1 MANTRQ
7 IIEKLTSKGFADTST
22 GAARK
27 QQVEETEIE
36 NLLRTSEDEN
46 ASLRQRWEFEYGIKF
61 SWVGI
66 FGRNVGC
73 ESELMPIIRNLTHV
87 FLHCV

>member
-46 ASLRQRWEFEYGIKF
+46 AALRQRWAL
-61 SWVGI
+61 SMV
-66 FGRNVGC
+66 
-73 ESELMPIIRNLTHV
+73 
-87 FLHCV
+87 